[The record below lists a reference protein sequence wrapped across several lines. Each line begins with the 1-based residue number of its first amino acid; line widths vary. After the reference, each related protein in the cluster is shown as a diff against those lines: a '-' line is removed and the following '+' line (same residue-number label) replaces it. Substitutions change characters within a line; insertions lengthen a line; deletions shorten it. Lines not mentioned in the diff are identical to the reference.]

1 MKNILFGIL
10 VFPLLINAQ
19 TLVVDADRSCMMFIG
34 CKSCES
40 TIILDNPYE
49 TIQEAINDANNG
61 DTISICDATYDEQV
75 KIINKNNLTIK
86 KSDSATDNVI
96 VKNSGDVFTLNGVD
110 GITIDSMKIEQTS
123 GNDGISVKSY
133 SKDILLKN
141 MIITSDSGD
150 GIETYGS
157 NGKFTIE
164 NSTIEAEDEGI
175 DFSGV
180 ISEVTI
186 SDTNITTTGTGD
198 NHGVKSEEIIND
210 GITIKNTFIDTKAIG
225 LYFKKNVNGGLN
237 IVDSKIKSKLESLEL
252 TKTVNGGVN
261 ITNSSFNSTEDD
273 SIDFN
278 KNINDGLDIRD
289 TNITASINAMEIAGD
304 INGVATLSNVKIVS
318 LEKALEF
325 SQKINNGITIENS
338 DFEAK
343 TFGIE
348 INGDI
353 NNGINITDTIIK
365 AQDGEAISL
374 QKINGGIILN
384 NVTINSK
391 SYGIKLEGK
400 INNEMTFS
408 NLDITSSESDA
419 LQIDKEVKDGFSIK
433 NSKINAKGRGFE
445 FVKQLD
451 GELKIDDV
459 NITSGSH
466 SIYFKDKIKNGIE
479 IKNSDINSTSDI
491 GLYFNNQVK
500 GSFKI
505 DNLTVN
511 AYSKAI
517 YIQEKNSSPVIT
529 NSTIT
534 SLNDDAIYSKNNG
547 SSKFTLTN
555 NCVRTKKAGS
565 FYALDLN
572 TNNTKAKVSK
582 NCFYASEAHRL
593 AYAKKDGN
601 DIDGNYWDGVS
612 GDYVDSSHHISDT
625 NTMQSCNLTCSG
637 KAILLADY
645 HFDEC
650 SVSNDANKVDDNS
663 SNDNNATAFRDVTST
678 DGKINN
684 AYDFDGVDLP
694 DYVSVPSVVLDA
706 KTNYSLSMWVKPTS
720 LNNKDTFISAEKTDD
735 NLDEMLFRISNNK
748 VAFKHK
754 GDDGEVSFDTTISD
768 FTLNEWNYIALT
780 KKGKEVCFYLN
791 GNVKDCKTSTSD
803 NFNSALGVLDGT
815 FMIGQDSA
823 GVDKYFENGNF
834 EGAIDE
840 VKFFEGALSEDE
852 VDDIY
857 NNEKSGKNYDG
868 TNREVI
874 DCTNNGSTSENYNFD
889 VWDKT
894 KSTEPELNDRD
905 ILTKIANE
913 SFELHLSEV
922 NATDYNDDF
931 DGTVCSVVFDTANN
945 TTISDWVKTTWESSD
960 DDNQTNISFTVDK
973 AVKVAKVYTYWY
985 DNSDDCGG
993 TLFSHEN
1000 NDSNS
1005 TDDFAIRPKELV
1017 ISSISD
1023 LKAGEAFT
1031 FEVTADTDDYNVTLD
1046 VNVDL
1051 NDTSKTCDDNRADF
1065 NLTSVDFKDGD
1076 SSTSAKFDEVGIVD
1090 INITDKTWA
1099 EVDNDDTPQT
1109 CDAGGTYVCSNTIQ
1123 AKIYPAKFGVNFKTH
1138 PNMENNSTTDG
1149 FTYLSSDLN
1158 MSAWLRNLDINIS
1171 ALNSADEVTK
1181 NFDKECYEDSVK
1193 VDFTLNR
1200 PKDDNSNDANLTYNP
1215 DDNDKSDELG
1225 FEKGLVDINN
1235 SDFGFNFTRVYDKP
1249 RNPFFVDGNDS
1260 NVSIDVEDN
1269 NHTDAKGSVV
1279 SDFDDNTTFYYARIS
1294 TADKE
1299 TTDNPIAHFSEVE
1312 VYDNNASS
1320 YVSGFKQN
1328 SINWYANAKHSGA
1341 FVTLLE
1347 IDATK
1352 KSTLN
1357 DVKFSISS
1365 FTTDA
1370 SKVKFEISND
1380 TKDTY
1385 RMHIKI
1391 KPWFW
1396 YFPSSIGKTYNE
1408 ADGSDCTEHPCFEY
1422 MLKKEA
1428 DSSGVK
1434 SGEFTGSNHDVK
1446 SRGKYEK
1453 TGVKVFR

>member
-1 MKNILFGIL
+1 
-10 VFPLLINAQ
+10 
-19 TLVVDADRSCMMFIG
+19 
-34 CKSCES
+34 
-40 TIILDNPYE
+40 
-49 TIQEAINDANNG
+49 
-61 DTISICDATYDEQV
+61 
-75 KIINKNNLTIK
+75 
-86 KSDSATDNVI
+86 
-96 VKNSGDVFTLNGVD
+96 
-110 GITIDSMKIEQTS
+110 
-123 GNDGISVKSY
+123 
-133 SKDILLKN
+133 
-141 MIITSDSGD
+141 
-150 GIETYGS
+150 
-157 NGKFTIE
+157 
-164 NSTIEAEDEGI
+164 
-175 DFSGV
+175 
-180 ISEVTI
+180 
-186 SDTNITTTGTGD
+186 
-198 NHGVKSEEIIND
+198 
-210 GITIKNTFIDTKAIG
+210 
-225 LYFKKNVNGGLN
+225 
-237 IVDSKIKSKLESLEL
+237 
-252 TKTVNGGVN
+252 
-261 ITNSSFNSTEDD
+261 
-273 SIDFN
+273 
-278 KNINDGLDIRD
+278 
-289 TNITASINAMEIAGD
+289 
-304 INGVATLSNVKIVS
+304 
-318 LEKALEF
+318 
-325 SQKINNGITIENS
+325 
-338 DFEAK
+338 
-343 TFGIE
+343 
-348 INGDI
+348 
-353 NNGINITDTIIK
+353 
-365 AQDGEAISL
+365 
-374 QKINGGIILN
+374 
-384 NVTINSK
+384 
-391 SYGIKLEGK
+391 
-400 INNEMTFS
+400 
-408 NLDITSSESDA
+408 
-419 LQIDKEVKDGFSIK
+419 
-433 NSKINAKGRGFE
+433 
-445 FVKQLD
+445 
-451 GELKIDDV
+451 
-459 NITSGSH
+459 
-466 SIYFKDKIKNGIE
+466 
-479 IKNSDINSTSDI
+479 
-491 GLYFNNQVK
+491 
-500 GSFKI
+500 
-505 DNLTVN
+505 
-511 AYSKAI
+511 
-517 YIQEKNSSPVIT
+517 
-529 NSTIT
+529 
-534 SLNDDAIYSKNNG
+534 
-547 SSKFTLTN
+547 
-555 NCVRTKKAGS
+555 
-565 FYALDLN
+565 
-572 TNNTKAKVSK
+572 
-582 NCFYASEAHRL
+582 
-593 AYAKKDGN
+593 
-601 DIDGNYWDGVS
+601 
-612 GDYVDSSHHISDT
+612 
-625 NTMQSCNLTCSG
+625 
-637 KAILLADY
+637 
-645 HFDEC
+645 
-650 SVSNDANKVDDNS
+650 
-663 SNDNNATAFRDVTST
+663 
-678 DGKINN
+678 
-684 AYDFDGVDLP
+684 
-694 DYVSVPSVVLDA
+694 
-706 KTNYSLSMWVKPTS
+706 
-720 LNNKDTFISAEKTDD
+720 
-735 NLDEMLFRISNNK
+735 
-748 VAFKHK
+748 
-754 GDDGEVSFDTTISD
+754 
-768 FTLNEWNYIALT
+768 
-780 KKGKEVCFYLN
+780 
-791 GNVKDCKTSTSD
+791 
-803 NFNSALGVLDGT
+803 
-815 FMIGQDSA
+815 
-823 GVDKYFENGNF
+823 
-834 EGAIDE
+834 
-840 VKFFEGALSEDE
+840 
-852 VDDIY
+852 
-857 NNEKSGKNYDG
+857 
-868 TNREVI
+868 
-874 DCTNNGSTSENYNFD
+874 
-889 VWDKT
+889 
-894 KSTEPELNDRD
+894 
-905 ILTKIANE
+905 
-913 SFELHLSEV
+913 LHLSEV

-931 DGTVCSVVFDTANN
+931 DGTVCSVVFDTADK
-945 TTISDWVKTTWESSD
+945 TKISDWVANTWTSSD
-960 DDNQTNISFTVDK
+960 DEKQKDISFTVDK
-973 AVKVAKVYTYWY
+973 AVKIAKVYTYWHN
-985 DNSDDCGG
+985 DG
-993 TLFSHEN
+993 TTNCSGIFSHEN
-1000 NDSNS
+1000 NETNS

-1299 TTDNPIAHFSEVE
+1299 TTDNPIPHFSEVE